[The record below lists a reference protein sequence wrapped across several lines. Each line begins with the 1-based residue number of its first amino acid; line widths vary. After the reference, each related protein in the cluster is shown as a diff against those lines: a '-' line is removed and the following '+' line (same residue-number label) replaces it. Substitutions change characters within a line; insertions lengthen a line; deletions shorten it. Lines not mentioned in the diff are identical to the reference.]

1 MRGNVVLSAYNR
13 AIYISYSNT
22 GNYIE
27 KTCSQKYRLRGV
39 RFITRLNTFA
49 CVWARGRTIACL
61 S

>member
-1 MRGNVVLSAYNR
+1 MLVNWTKTASE
-13 AIYISYSNT
+13 IKSNIR
-22 GNYIE
+22 NYIE